1 MKDIKLH
8 NTLSGKT
15 ELFTPIHSNEVY
27 MYHCGPTVYNYL
39 HIGNLRAYLLADTL
53 RRTFEINGYKVKQV
67 INITDVGH
75 LTASND
81 EGLGDNGEDKMEKMA
96 KEVGKTAQE
105 ISEYYTQIFFNDIKD
120 LNIKTDETLFPKASE
135 HIKEQIEIIKELE
148 AKGFTYKTSD
158 GIYFDTAKFPE
169 YGKLGNINIEGL
181 IEGARVTM
189 SSEKRNGTDF
199 ALWKFSHPN
208 EKRFQEWES
217 PWGVGFPGWHIEC
230 SAMSE
235 KYLGKTFD
243 IHTGGID
250 HIPVHHNNE
259 IAQSE
264 GANGVPLAH
273 YWLHGAFVNIPDGKM
288 SKSKGNFVRLQ
299 TLRDSGVSPLEY
311 RYWLLG
317 AHYSSQVQFTFEA
330 VEAAGVGYKKLLAQI
345 TNLGTKIGTVSAS
358 HTESLLEAI
367 NNNLDTPKAL
377 SLLWDL
383 MKDTSLSH
391 EDKKATVFEFDK
403 VLGLNLESESD
414 KLIVHSI
421 PEDIQKMLDDRKI
434 ARDAKDWKTSDELRD
449 KMQELG
455 FTVMDTESGQVIHH
469 RMQ

>member
-15 ELFTPIHSNEVY
+15 EVFSPIHPLEVY

-53 RRTFEINGYKVKQV
+53 RRVFEVNGYKVKQV

-75 LTASND
+75 LTANND
-81 EGLGDNGEDKMEKMA
+81 EGLGDDGEDKMEKMA
-96 KEVGKTAQE
+96 KEAGKTAQE
-105 ISEYYTQIFFNDIKD
+105 ISEYYTQVFFNDIKD
-120 LNIKTDETLFPKASE
+120 LNIKTNETLFPKASE

-148 AKGFTYKTSD
+148 VKGFTYKTSD
-158 GIYFDTAKFPE
+158 GIYFDTEKFPE

-199 ALWKFSHPN
+199 ALWKFSHPD

-230 SAMSE
+230 SAMSA
-235 KYLGKTFD
+235 KYLGNTFD

-299 TLRDSGVSPLEY
+299 TLRDSKITPLEY

-330 VEAAGVGYKKLLAQI
+330 VQAAGIGYRKLLAQI
-345 TNLGTKIGTVSAS
+345 ANLGTEIGSVSDS
-358 HTESLLEAI
+358 HVHNLLEAI
-367 NNNLDTPKAL
+367 NNDLDTPKAL

-383 MKDTSLSH
+383 MKDTSLSS

-403 VLGLNLESESD
+403 VLGLNLEVESD

-421 PEDIQKMLDDRKI
+421 PEDIQKMLDDRTS
-434 ARDAKDWKTSDELRD
+434 ARDAKDWKKSDEIRD
-449 KMQELG
+449 KIQELG
-455 FTVMDTESGQVIHH
+455 FTVMDTDNGQVIHH
-469 RMQ
+469 TMQ